1 MPEERRIVTILFADV
16 VGSTALGES
25 RDAEDV
31 RALMGRYYKVAQE
44 IVQNHGGT
52 VDKFMGDAVLAIF
65 GLPVAHGDDAQ
76 RALSAALALREAV
89 RNDNTLGSQFA
100 VRLGVNTGEVVA
112 DSSASDFLISGD
124 AVNVAARL
132 QQTADPWDIVC
143 GERTVRAAGAV
154 FKFGPAQAQE
164 ARGKSQPVAVRRLV
178 GRAAGLAPPHTA
190 LIGRDA
196 DLTQLELVAQRAFQE
211 KRPFLVSVIAPAGV
225 GKTRLVEEFLDRLP
239 SSTPEATV
247 AIAQCLPYGQ
257 RLTYGPL
264 RAVLFRLIGLPEDA
278 MAPDVRAAILAW
290 LKQNGVDSP
299 ERTAELLAATVGA
312 GDTETTDR
320 SALLS
325 AWRTTFETA
334 ARRSPLVLVFEDLHW
349 SSDSLLDLFEF
360 VMQPRADSP
369 LVMIALTRPE
379 LLDRRPGWGGGKRNY
394 VALSLEPLRDHDI
407 RQLVEQ
413 LTESKAS
420 DLAEKVIQRADGNPF
435 FAGELVRSYLERS
448 TAQEALPDTVQA
460 TVLAR
465 LDLLPPPERRVMQ
478 LGTIFGRTF
487 RAAGVLALDPG
498 LGDVIG
504 VIDQLVGKD
513 LIRPADGDRFTFRH
527 ILIREVAYQTLT
539 RADRARHHA
548 AAAAWIEA
556 RAGGQ
561 EDALAEL
568 IAYHYREAAMFGP
581 ASTGETHRKAVEWLG
596 RAAAVASGAA
606 ASFEA
611 SRHLRSAIELAEQV
625 DLPDLYERLGDIA
638 EHGESS
644 AQAYRTALRLCREQG
659 RPAEQELRVLAGL
672 LMVEM
677 RAQGGVASRMS
688 EAEMRQLR
696 ADAAA
701 LAATVKNRHTLARYL
716 AADAFYPFWRF
727 VDAPAEVVAE
737 GEQMGRRALELAEA
751 LDDSNLQSMALDA
764 LAGCAMVRQDW
775 TAGRELT
782 RRRLTLADRLN
793 LVETVDAHCVIAWAS
808 AILGD
813 LGEADRVSAATLALL
828 QPGQVPAW
836 ALHAVAWRIY
846 TLNLLGRWDEAIA
859 MGYRAHELWIETGR
873 SAAGFALRG
882 FMSALDIARARED
895 WPRVDLHQGILRTIT
910 DAFPPDR
917 EKSVRAYIGP
927 DFAALEETVLRE
939 ILQNA
944 RERIERVLN
953 LFLDHGRVPD
963 RGLLDPILRLAV
975 SHSYAPLE
983 AQARRGLGLA
993 THDPQELARA
1003 LAIFERIGAI
1013 PYAARVRCE
1022 RALITGDGAEK
1033 TAGLRT
1039 LEALGDQAQLRRF
1052 ERVHTAAD

>member
-89 RNDNTLGSQFA
+89 RNDDTLGSQFA

-132 QQTADPWDIVC
+132 QQTADPWEIVC
-143 GERTVRAAGAV
+143 GERTVRAAGAA
-154 FKFGPAQAQE
+154 FAFGPAQAQ
-164 ARGKSQPVAVRRLV
+164 AAKGKSQPVAVRRLV
-178 GRAAGLAPPHTA
+178 GRAVGLAPPHTA

-247 AIAQCLPYGQ
+247 AIARCLPYGQ
-257 RLTYGPL
+257 RLTYWPL

-290 LKQNGVDSP
+290 LKQNGVEAP

-320 SALLS
+320 SALLT

-334 ARRSPLVLVFEDLHW
+334 ARSSPLVLVFEDLHW

-394 VALSLEPLRDHDI
+394 VALSLEPLRDDDI
-407 RQLVEQ
+407 RRLVEQ
-413 LTESKAS
+413 LTEAKAS
-420 DLAEKVIQRADGNPF
+420 DLAERVIKRADGNPF

-448 TAQEALPDTVQA
+448 ADQEALPDTVQA

-465 LDLLPPPERRVMQ
+465 LDLLQPSERRVMQ

-487 RAAGVLALDPG
+487 RTPGILALDPG
-498 LGDVIG
+498 LGDVME
-504 VIDQLVGKD
+504 VTDQLVAKD

-539 RADRARHHA
+539 RADRARLHA
-548 AAAAWIEA
+548 AAAEWTEA

-568 IAYHYREAAMFGP
+568 IAYHFREAAMFGP
-581 ASTGETHRKAVEWLG
+581 SSSGETRRKAVEWLT
-596 RAAAVASGAA
+596 RAAAVASAAA
-606 ASFEA
+606 ASSEA
-611 SRHLRSAIELAEQV
+611 SRHLRSAIELAEQAE
-625 DLPDLYERLGDIA
+625 LPELYERLGDVA
-638 EHGESS
+638 EFGETSGE
-644 AQAYRTALRLCREQG
+644 AYATALRLCREQH

-672 LMVEM
+672 LQVQM
-677 RAQGGVASRMS
+677 RAQGSVASRMS
-688 EAEMRQLR
+688 EEEMKQLR
-696 ADAAA
+696 ADGAV
-701 LAATVKNRHTLARYL
+701 LARTVTNRRTLARFF

-727 VDAPAEVVAE
+727 AVATPDE
-737 GEQMGRRALELAEA
+737 IAAGEESGRRALELAEA
-751 LDDSNLQSMALDA
+751 IGDWNLQSVALDA
-764 LAGCAMVRQDW
+764 LAGCAMVLQDW
-775 TAGRELT
+775 AAARKLAL
-782 RRRLTLADRLN
+782 RRLAFADRLN
-793 LVETVDAHCVIAWAS
+793 LLETVDAYSVITWAS
-808 AILGD
+808 AVLGD
-813 LGEADRVSAATLALL
+813 LGEADRVSAAALAHL

-836 ALHAVAWRIY
+836 ALHVVAWRIY
-846 TLNLLGRWDEAIA
+846 TLNLLGRWDDAVA
-859 MGYRAHELWIETGR
+859 MGHRAEELWIETGR
-873 SAAGFALRG
+873 SATGYAQRG
-882 FMSALDIARARED
+882 FIAALDIARARED
-895 WPRVDLHQGILRTIT
+895 WARVADYQGILRTIT

-917 EKSVRAYIGP
+917 ENSVRAYIAP
-927 DFAALEETVLRE
+927 DLDALENAVLRD
-939 ILQNA
+939 LGNNG

-953 LFLDHGRVPD
+953 LFLDRGRIPE
-963 RGLLDPILRLAV
+963 RGLLDQILEIAA
-975 SHSYAPLE
+975 SHNYVVLE
-983 AQARRGLGLA
+983 AQARRGLALA
-993 THDPQELARA
+993 ARDPQELARA
-1003 LAIFERIGAI
+1003 LAIFERIGAV

-1022 RALITGDGAEK
+1022 RALLTGDVGDK
-1033 TAGLRT
+1033 NAGLRA
-1039 LEALGDQAQLRRF
+1039 LEALGDQAQLRRY
-1052 ERVHTAAD
+1052 ERVQSAAD